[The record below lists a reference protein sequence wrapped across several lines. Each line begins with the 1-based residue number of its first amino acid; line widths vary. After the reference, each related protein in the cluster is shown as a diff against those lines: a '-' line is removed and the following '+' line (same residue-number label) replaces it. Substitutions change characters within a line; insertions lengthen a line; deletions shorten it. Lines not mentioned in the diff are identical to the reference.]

1 MTAEGQFWDTIEAKE
16 VRIGGLGN
24 SIKLDITN
32 EGTSAG
38 LNLDQNGNGIALEI
52 DAESTTVAVFQITN
66 PQSTTGSV
74 FSCGN
79 ANALTTGSILNLVS
93 NSSSTGTR
101 ALVLIK
107 NDNTLATGTKCLDIT
122 QDALDEA
129 IQIDMGTLDKGFF
142 NFVATADADATS
154 AISTLNT
161 TGTVTDHIQ
170 ISINGASKWLSV
182 SDDPS

>member
-16 VRIGGLGN
+16 ARFGGLGN
-24 SIKLDITN
+24 STKVTIIN
-32 EGTSAG
+32 EGTQTG
-38 LNLDQNGNGIALEI
+38 LLLDQNGNSVALQINSEATGSANI
-52 DAESTTVAVFQITN
+52 DINGPV
-66 PQSTTGSV
+66 STTG
-74 FSCGN
+74 N
-79 ANALTTGSILNLVS
+79 IIQINDANSLTTGSILDLAS
-93 NSSSTGTR
+93 DSSSTGTR
-101 ALVLIK
+101 ALVSIV
-107 NDNTLATGTKCLDIT
+107 NENTAAVNTKCLDIR

-161 TGTVTDHIQ
+161 TGSVTDHLQ
-170 ISINGASKWLSV
+170 ISINGTTKWISL